1 MKQLSKILN
10 HNDYQ
15 VFLKCATPKELESDE
30 VLCYDTAIK
39 MDDDPE
45 SSSFIFDIVWLN

>member
-1 MKQLSKILN
+1 MKQLSQILN
-10 HNDYQ
+10 SHDYQ
-15 VFLKCATPKELESDE
+15 VFLRCATSQELESDE
-30 VLCYDTAIK
+30 VLCYDTATK